1 MHRSLTLPTPTPPP
15 IFAVSIACMSAH
27 YAADK
32 HGKSGLARRN
42 QDASRTLRDLSL
54 TFDDEEVDTHL
65 AHDVSIL
72 LGDLVR
78 FRGRSWTGFVCMN
91 A

>member
-1 MHRSLTLPTPTPPP
+1 
-15 IFAVSIACMSAH
+15 MSAH

-54 TFDDEEVDTHL
+54 TYDDEEFDVHL

-78 FRGRSWTGFVCMN
+78 FRRAWTGFGEVECVEDACIIYASYEN
-91 A
+91 

>member
-1 MHRSLTLPTPTPPP
+1 
-15 IFAVSIACMSAH
+15 MSAH

-78 FRGRSWTGFVCMN
+78 FGGRSWTGFVCMN

>member
-1 MHRSLTLPTPTPPP
+1 
-15 IFAVSIACMSAH
+15 MSAH

-32 HGKSGLARRN
+32 HGKSGLRRRN
-42 QDASRTLRDLSL
+42 QDASRTLRELSL
-54 TFDDEEVDTHL
+54 TYDDEEFDTHL

-78 FRGRSWTGFVCMN
+78 ACRGEGPLGCAVVCMRCRT
-91 A
+91 AAVYVHVASSVVERLQQ